1 MYFLRNQFR
10 FYNLTCMSFDP
21 HLNLV
26 KENFT
31 FAPSSYS
38 LPLIRDELMNHD
50 KAQSKDTS
58 VLK

>member
-1 MYFLRNQFR
+1 
-10 FYNLTCMSFDP
+10 MSFDP

-50 KAQSKDTS
+50 KTQSKDKS

>member
-1 MYFLRNQFR
+1 
-10 FYNLTCMSFDP
+10 MSFDP

-31 FAPSSYS
+31 FAPSSCS

-50 KAQSKDTS
+50 KAQSKDKS